1 MANVL
6 PEVRPLVESMPHEG
20 FVMQTGGSARRSTIK
35 NNGFDHYFVHG
46 VPGHTHNASAMMS
59 VSADYSRQLEEPLT
73 IHGEWADENVVL
85 AVGQYTDSVE
95 PDDASELY
103 DRAIE
108 RGIGTI
114 TLIPENCQ
122 HIIQEP
128 TRSIS
133 EIRTIVS
140 GKDRLSTLTY
150 VNNEFGWVDPVSG
163 ETRAF
168 TSDPQIDINIFG
180 YPNILGDL
188 GTDGI
193 PTLDQ
198 PVYIGNRA
206 DEFYRYSIASRG
218 SDTPGGAADW
228 DGNVRFYWDS
238 EKRVYSSKP
247 FTKYFKAFIVQSQYI
262 GTQQEIGTGPH
273 QQFTIQAS
281 ATLAAAIANN
291 ALAAGA
297 DIGVIPQNQLHVHGV
312 DGLGFKSGRLE
323 VAAGH
328 DAPPNYIAQA
338 DFKVNFPSW
347 STQRA
352 ENGTCLFSR
361 APHEVLYNDIP
372 KFATDYAFAF
382 VARRGDHP
390 ELPDF
395 GAFLVRAPGLPHP
408 GGRHLRHPG
417 TSPGQK
423 ARRGV
428 RWQFP
433 GQLLGPTLNLLRAY
447 FEQDDAKPC
456 L

>member
-59 VSADYSRQLEEPLT
+59 VTADYSRQLEEPLT
-73 IHGEWADENVVL
+73 LHGEWANEVVVF
-85 AVGQYTDSVE
+85 AAGQYTDSVE
-95 PDDASELY
+95 PDDATELY

-150 VNNEFGWVDPVSG
+150 VNNEFGWVDTVSG
-163 ETRAF
+163 EKSAF

-180 YPNILGDL
+180 YPNILGDVD
-188 GTDGI
+188 TAGI
-193 PTLDQ
+193 PTLNQ

-228 DGNVRFYWDS
+228 NGNVRFYWDS

-247 FTKYFKAFIVQSQYI
+247 FTKYFRAFIVQTQYI
-262 GTQQEIGTGPH
+262 GTQQEIGTGPN
-273 QQFTIQAS
+273 QQYTIQAS
-281 ATLAAAIANN
+281 ATLAAAVA
-291 ALAAGA
+291 ALVAGQ
-297 DIGVIPQNQLHVHGV
+297 DIGVIGAGQIHVHGI
-312 DGLGFKSGRLE
+312 DGLGFKSGNLK

-328 DAPPNYIAQA
+328 AAPAYIAQQN
-338 DFKVNFPSW
+338 FKVDFPAW

-352 ENGTCLFSR
+352 ENGDCLFSR
-361 APHEVLYNDIP
+361 AGNEVLYSDIP
-372 KFATDYAFAF
+372 ANSTNYAFAF
-382 VARRGDHP
+382 VPDLP
-390 ELPDF
+390 VEVSTELPDF
-395 GAFLVRAPGLPHP
+395 GSFLVRAPGLPHP
-408 GGRHLRHPG
+408 GGRQIRHPRTG
-417 TSPGQK
+417 PGQTPGC
-423 ARRGV
+423 GV
-428 RWQFP
+428 GWQHA
-433 GQLLGPTLNLLRAY
+433 GQLL
-447 FEQDDAKPC
+447 
-456 L
+456 